1 MKIRNADI
9 KDAKQI
15 HDIYGTYV
23 PYDYVTFTIDNPDI
37 DTYAQNISDYS
48 KYYPYLVAV
57 DENDK
62 ILGYVCGHP
71 FRPHDAYKWNVEST
85 IILSKDAPKRSGI
98 ATKLYEEFFRQLK
111 ERGYKFIYAVI
122 CDNNEASIMFHEAL
136 GFKKAGHLENAGYK
150 LGKWIGVYF
159 YVLQIDT
166 LETVREPF

>member
-48 KYYPYLVAV
+48 KHYPYLVAV

-85 IILSKDAPKRSGI
+85 IIL
-98 ATKLYEEFFRQLK
+98 RQLK
-111 ERGYKFIYAVI
+111 ERGYKFVYAVI

>member
-48 KYYPYLVAV
+48 KHYPYLVAV

-98 ATKLYEEFFRQLK
+98 ATKLYEEFFRQL
-111 ERGYKFIYAVI
+111 
-122 CDNNEASIMFHEAL
+122 N
-136 GFKKAGHLENAGYK
+136 
-150 LGKWIGVYF
+150 
-159 YVLQIDT
+159 VLDC
-166 LETVREPF
+166 

>member
-48 KYYPYLVAV
+48 KHYPYLVAV

-62 ILGYVCGHP
+62 IEILH
-71 FRPHDAYKWNVEST
+71 FKNVNNSYTLSSES
-85 IILSKDAPKRSGI
+85 IFISN
-98 ATKLYEEFFRQLK
+98 LK
-111 ERGYKFIYAVI
+111 
-122 CDNNEASIMFHEAL
+122 
-136 GFKKAGHLENAGYK
+136 
-150 LGKWIGVYF
+150 
-159 YVLQIDT
+159 
-166 LETVREPF
+166 